1 VSAVTDI
8 LTYTLEN
15 KIALVHMDDGKANAL
30 SDAMISAL
38 LGALDRAEKEAS
50 AMILLGR
57 PGRFCA
63 GFDLKVMMS
72 GVDAATGLLSRG
84 SELLLRLY
92 DAKVPLVIACSGHA
106 LAGGALVVLAGDTR
120 IGASGDFRIGLNEV
134 GIGMPVPVL
143 AMELARSRLL
153 PTELTKA
160 TLQARIYGPDE
171 AMRAGYL
178 DAVAAP
184 DDLLARAKEEA
195 TRLAGLSI
203 GAYRATKTRLRRETI
218 AYIKEKFDE
227 DVKNLLS
234 IG

>member
-106 LAGGALVVLAGDTR
+106 LAGGALVVLTGDTR

>member
-1 VSAVTDI
+1 MSAVTDI

-106 LAGGALVVLAGDTR
+106 LAGGALVVLTGDTR